1 MAYTSRR
8 RIRNLLGSRIA
19 KYPEDSTLLKAVE
32 MADLE
37 TIAFLLTVPYLSDKW
52 KSDEYVA
59 KALTHSRED
68 VAILLIQDGK
78 YIENVGTENK
88 FALAAL
94 KGLCGQ
100 VLAYLSKEITTLSP
114 EDSEKYYIISQ
125 RRAYDETQI
134 DYVVVLDFDNE
145 DEDTISGQIVKY
157 IHDGIVTD
165 GLYQK
170 ISSNG
175 IYTIIINGFLS
186 RAFGLL
192 KLKAAS
198 RVRVSA
204 AILAGLNNGN
214 ITDYNG
220 LIPYIR
226 LGYITLELLENMVK
240 YHKSNMSIMA
250 HLIKLVDKKD
260 RKRLV
265 KEALKY
271 GNWHYTVLFSSK
283 YITLL
288 KVIVL

>member
-1 MAYTSRR
+1 
-8 RIRNLLGSRIA
+8 
-19 KYPEDSTLLKAVE
+19 